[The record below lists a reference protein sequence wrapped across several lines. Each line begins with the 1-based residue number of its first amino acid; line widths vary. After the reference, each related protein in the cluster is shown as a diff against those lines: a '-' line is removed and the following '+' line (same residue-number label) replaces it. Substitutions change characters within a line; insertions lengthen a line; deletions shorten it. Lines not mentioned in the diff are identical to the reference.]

1 MGRTGA
7 TVRQLLV
14 VVLVLVLCDAKKRAA
29 SGGKVLACEDAK
41 SAKDLVKKARKLTSG
56 GDPGTALRCLEV
68 GTRRFEQ
75 SGEVWEE
82 LGALSDDM
90 GMKHEALEMLERA
103 IALKPTLGLAALRL
117 GNIYS
122 TLNDDDR
129 AITFFKKAS
138 KARPDSPVP
147 YNNIGLAHMRKG
159 RTQEALETFK
169 RGMDDTPEGAFGRAM
184 ILNNLGLLLKQMGS
198 LEEAVQSFQQVRSL
212 HALLV
217 HTSTNTDAAAA
228 GISHRAVGRGIEQP
242 CLYSHRSL
250 RLRAG
255 MGHLRES
262 AGARHARKAG
272 ARARRRCASTPRSHS
287 RRSSA
292 PAASGGGGPRRST
305 RPRCTPACSAATA
318 TPRPL
323 RDPPR
328 RHQPPVGCRYLKRL
342 LLMP

>member
-1 MGRTGA
+1 MGPTGA

-82 LGALSDDM
+82 CGALSDDM

-159 RTQEALETFK
+159 RMQEALETFK

-212 HALLV
+212 HA
-217 HTSTNTDAAAA
+217 
-228 GISHRAVGRGIEQP
+228 
-242 CLYSHRSL
+242 
-250 RLRAG
+250 
-255 MGHLRES
+255 
-262 AGARHARKAG
+262 
-272 ARARRRCASTPRSHS
+272 
-287 RRSSA
+287 
-292 PAASGGGGPRRST
+292 
-305 RPRCTPACSAATA
+305 
-318 TPRPL
+318 
-323 RDPPR
+323 
-328 RHQPPVGCRYLKRL
+328 
-342 LLMP
+342 